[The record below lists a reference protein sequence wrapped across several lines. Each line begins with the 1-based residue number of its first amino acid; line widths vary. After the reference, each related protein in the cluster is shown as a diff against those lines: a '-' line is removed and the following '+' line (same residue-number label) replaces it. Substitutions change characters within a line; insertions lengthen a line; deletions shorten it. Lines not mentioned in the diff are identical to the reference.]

1 VPALRD
7 KIAPKR
13 IFCTSAPLQ
22 NQSNVAVIQGRTGQS
37 AQNER
42 FTHYM
47 AVDNGRGKVGLLV
60 DLTGLQHSSVNP
72 DSFVDPCIVEVT
84 WGLLPRP
91 DGKGGT
97 IFVEGGMG

>member
-1 VPALRD
+1 
-7 KIAPKR
+7 
-13 IFCTSAPLQ
+13 
-22 NQSNVAVIQGRTGQS
+22 
-37 AQNER
+37 
-42 FTHYM
+42 M

-97 IFVEGGMG
+97 IFGEGGMITGGLQWQGSDTSPKRSSRSCARWMFWSGRAKA